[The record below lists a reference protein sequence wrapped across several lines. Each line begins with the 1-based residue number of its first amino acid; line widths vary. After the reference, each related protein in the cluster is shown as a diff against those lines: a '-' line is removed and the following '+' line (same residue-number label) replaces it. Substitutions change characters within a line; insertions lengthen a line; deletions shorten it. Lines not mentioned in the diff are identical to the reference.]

1 MRVLIVNISDRLG
14 GASRAAERLHRS
26 LLAAG
31 VESRMLVAK
40 KSGGDFTVVG
50 SASKKERILNFLS
63 AYLDRLPLKFYK
75 KRTKTLFSPSWTGF
89 GNIIDKIN
97 DINPDIVHFHW
108 ICEGMIK
115 IEDLKK
121 IEQPIVWSL
130 HDMWAFTG
138 GCHYDEGCG
147 GYENVC
153 GNCKVLGSTTDN
165 DLSRRVFKRK
175 EKHFLPKK
183 DITIVGL
190 SRWITDCS
198 KRSTLFKSKRHVNL
212 PNPIDTA
219 QFKPFD
225 KEKSRELWGL
235 PQNKR
240 LVLFGAMN
248 ATSDPRKGFKELSE
262 ALHKIENSD
271 IEVVVF
277 GNSEPQEPEDLGLKA
292 HYVGE
297 LCDNQSLVTLYNAA
311 DVMVVPS
318 RQENLS
324 NAIMESLACGTP
336 VVAFDVGGN
345 SDMVEHKLNGY
356 LAEPFDVSDL
366 KTGIEWVLGHKR
378 YNELSSNAREKV
390 LREFESS
397 LVAGKYMELYREI
410 LDVK

>member
-153 GNCKVLGSTTDN
+153 GNCKVLGSSADN
-165 DLSRRVFKRK
+165 DLSRWVFRRK
-175 EKHFLPKK
+175 EKQFLQKK
-183 DITIVGL
+183 DITVVGL
-190 SRWITDCS
+190 SKWITDCS
-198 KRSTLFKSKRHVNL
+198 KRSTLLKGKRHVNL
-212 PNPIDTA
+212 SNPIDTA
-219 QFKPFD
+219 LFKPFD

-356 LAEPFDVSDL
+356 LAEPFDASDL

>member
-14 GASRAAERLHRS
+14 GASRAAERLHKS

-40 KSGGDFTVVG
+40 KSSGDFTVVG
-50 SASKKERILNFLS
+50 PTSKKERILNSLS

-121 IEQPIVWSL
+121 IEQSIVWSL

-165 DLSRRVFKRK
+165 DLSRRVFRRK
-175 EKHFLPKK
+175 EKQFLQKK

-219 QFKPFD
+219 LFKPFD

-262 ALHKIENSD
+262 ALYKIENSD

-277 GNSEPQEPEDLGLKA
+277 GNSEPQEPEDFGLKA

-297 LCDNQSLVTLYNAA
+297 LHDNQSLVTLYSAA

-356 LAEPFDVSDL
+356 LAKPFDASDL
-366 KTGIEWVLGHKR
+366 KTGIEWVLGHKG
-378 YNELSSNAREKV
+378 YDELSSNAREKV